1 MAEKETANARGWY
14 VLRAISGKEAK
25 VKELLDGAIK
35 NSTLG
40 DHLFQVLI
48 PTEKVVTVR
57 AGKKVLKERNLY
69 SGYVFIECQLTGEL
83 IHELTN
89 TTNVIDFL
97 RGRDKSSRPTRL
109 SEADVKRMLGTADEY
124 SEPGEGNAC
133 DFLVGESVKV
143 NEGPFGGFI
152 GLIEEV
158 ERDKA
163 KLKVAVKIFGRKT
176 LLELD
181 TWQVTREQ

>member
-1 MAEKETANARGWY
+1 MSEKLEKGWY

-25 VKELLDGAIK
+25 VKELLDGAMR
-35 NSTLG
+35 NGGLG

-57 AGKKVLKERNLY
+57 GGKKVIKERNLF
-69 SGYVFIECQLTGEL
+69 SGYVFIEAILTGEL

-97 RGRDKSSRPTRL
+97 RGRQKGSKPERL
-109 SEADVKRMLGTADEY
+109 TEADVRRMMGTADEI
-124 SEPGEGNAC
+124 SENTEAEVSQYM
-133 DFLVGESVKV
+133 VGETVKV
-143 NEGPFGGFI
+143 NEGPFIGFS
-152 GLIEEV
+152 GVIEEIV
-158 ERDKA
+158 ADKN

-176 LLELD
+176 LLELEN
-181 TWQVTREQ
+181 WQVERE

>member
-1 MAEKETANARGWY
+1 MADNKANRRGWY

-35 NSTLG
+35 NGGLQ

-57 AGKKVLKERNLY
+57 GGKKVIKDRNLY
-69 SGYVFIECQLTGEL
+69 SGYVFIEADLTGEL

-97 RGRDKSSRPTRL
+97 RGRDKSSAPTML
-109 SEADVKRMLGTADEY
+109 SESDVKRMLGSADEHA
-124 SEPGEGNAC
+124 ENDGNVET
-133 DFLVGESVKV
+133 DYMVGETVKV
-143 NEGPFGGFI
+143 NEGPFSGFT
-152 GLIEEV
+152 GLIEEIV
-158 ERDKA
+158 PDKG

-181 TWQVTREQ
+181 NWQVTRE

>member
-1 MAEKETANARGWY
+1 MAEPESKRGWY

-40 DHLFQVLI
+40 EHLFQVLI
-48 PTEKVVTVR
+48 PTEKIVTIR
-57 AGKKVLKERNLY
+57 GGKKVIKERNLF
-69 SGYVFIECQLTGEL
+69 SGYVFIEAELTGEL

-97 RGRDKSSRPTRL
+97 RGRERGSKPERL
-109 SEADVKRMLGTADEY
+109 TEADVRRMMGTADDLTETPETEVNNY
-124 SEPGEGNAC
+124 M
-133 DFLVGESVKV
+133 VGETVKV
-143 NEGPFGGFI
+143 NEGPFIGFP
-152 GLIEEV
+152 GVIEDILP
-158 ERDKA
+158 DKN

-181 TWQVTREQ
+181 NWQVVRE

>member
-1 MAEKETANARGWY
+1 MSEKENKRGWY

-48 PTEKVVTVR
+48 PTEKVVTIR
-57 AGKKVLKERNLY
+57 GGKKVYKECNLY
-69 SGYVFIECQLTGEL
+69 SGYVFIEAQLTGEL

-97 RGRDKSSRPTRL
+97 RGRDKNSKPTQL
-109 SEADVKRMLGTADEY
+109 SEADVKRMLGTAD
-124 SEPGEGNAC
+124 
-133 DFLVGESVKV
+133 DFAEQPDVEVSDYLVGESVKV
-143 NEGPFGGFI
+143 NEGPFSGFTGI
-152 GLIEEV
+152 IEEV
-158 ERDKA
+158 QREKG

-181 TWQVTREQ
+181 NWQVVRE

>member
-1 MAEKETANARGWY
+1 MPKTELKRGWY

-48 PTEKVVTVR
+48 PTEKVVTMR
-57 AGKKVLKERNLY
+57 GGKKVYKERNLY
-69 SGYVFIECQLTGEL
+69 SGYVFIEAELTGEL

-97 RGRDKSSRPTRL
+97 RGREKGSKPEQL
-109 SEADVKRMLGTADEY
+109 SESDVKRMLGTADDL
-124 SEPGEGNAC
+124 SEQADLEIQNY
-133 DFLVGESVKV
+133 LVGETVKV
-143 NEGPFGGFI
+143 NEGPFSGFN
-152 GLIEEV
+152 GVIEEV
-158 ERDKA
+158 QREKG

-181 TWQVTREQ
+181 NWQVVRE